1 MKTGKELLNAVQA
14 MLIDFANS
22 NNINLRDEFK
32 SVDQFKQFVIAL
44 TVKTLTD
51 SGIELSKA
59 YDIVF
64 GDGSFE
70 KLANDVWETINAQQA
85 VI

>member
-14 MLIDFANS
+14 MLIEFANS
-22 NNINLRDEFK
+22 NNISLRDEFK

-44 TVKTLTD
+44 TVKSLTD
-51 SGIELSKA
+51 NGIETSKA
-59 YDIVF
+59 FDIVF

-70 KLANDVWETINAQQA
+70 QLANDVWQTLNTAPTI
-85 VI
+85 